1 MKLSGKIKKLK
12 KVKTLKGNEFAFA
25 KLYND
30 NGVYELTIFPTA
42 WAECRMMIKKGIEAT
57 FEVEKDE
64 TSDRE
69 NCYVVQKLISE

>member
-42 WAECRMMIKKGIEAT
+42 WAECRMMIKKA
-57 FEVEKDE
+57 
-64 TSDRE
+64 
-69 NCYVVQKLISE
+69 